1 MDGSIASISAESA
14 YLVRGRDLV
23 RVRGRARVR
32 VRGRARV
39 RVGVWN
45 RKRVL
50 IYMVY
55 QVPR

>member
-14 YLVRGRDLV
+14 YL
-23 RVRGRARVR
+23 VRGRARVR